1 MEDRDK
7 DVLQKNR
14 MYLSKNIG
22 KTQIVNVVNELY
34 SQDILT
40 IDDTELI
47 LSKAETSSKVFELLH
62 VLVCR
67 GPKAFD
73 EFLQALWCCGCGFV
87 AINIQPKLT
96 GTHHFRF

>member
-1 MEDRDK
+1 MEDRNR

-40 IDDTELI
+40 NDDKELI
-47 LSKAETSSKVFELLH
+47 LSKVETSSKVFELLD

-73 EFLQALWCCGCGFV
+73 EFLQALWCCSCGFV
-87 AINIQPKLT
+87 TAKVQQQT
-96 GTHHFRF
+96 GTQHFRF

>member
-40 IDDTELI
+40 NDDKELI
-47 LSKAETSSKVFELLH
+47 LSKAETSSNVFELLDKH
-62 VLVCR
+62 QSKSVR
-67 GPKAFD
+67 
-73 EFLQALWCCGCGFV
+73 
-87 AINIQPKLT
+87 INIKNGSFKVPT
-96 GTHHFRF
+96 I

>member
-1 MEDRDK
+1 MEDRDR

-22 KTQIVNVVNELY
+22 KTQIVNVVNQLY

-40 IDDTELI
+40 NDDKELI
-47 LSKAETSSKVFELLH
+47 LSKIETSSKVFELLD

-73 EFLQALWCCGCGFV
+73 EFLRALWCCGCGFV
-87 AINIQPKLT
+87 ATNIQEQT
-96 GTHHFRF
+96 GTQHFRF